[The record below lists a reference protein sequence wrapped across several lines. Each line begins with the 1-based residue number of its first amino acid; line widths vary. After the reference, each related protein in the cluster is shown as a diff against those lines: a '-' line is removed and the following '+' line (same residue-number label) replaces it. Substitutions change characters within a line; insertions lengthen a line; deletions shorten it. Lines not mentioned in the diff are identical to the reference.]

1 MDRIPV
7 SSTELAS
14 IGYEEANSV
23 LEVEFRKG
31 GVYRYFEVPVE
42 VFKELMAAPS
52 KGSYFNRVIRG
63 GNYRYSRM

>member
-31 GVYRYFEVPVE
+31 GVYRYFEVPVK

-52 KGSYFNRVIRG
+52 KGSYFNRAIRE

>member
-1 MDRIPV
+1 MGRIPV

-52 KGSYFNRVIRG
+52 KGSYFNRVIRE